1 MKKQKRNKK
10 NHFDI
15 LSQVTFKPKK
25 KTRFVL
31 ISELILK
38 QKDSGKKTASKT
50 LQSQRTHYPIIKSN
64 IVNYIRNH
72 TLHIITDEVIV

>member
-25 KTRFVL
+25 KRFVL
-31 ISELILK
+31 ISKLILK
-38 QKDSGKKTASKT
+38 QKDSGKNCIKNTSKST
-50 LQSQRTHYPIIKSN
+50 NSLSDHKKQYCKLHKKS
-64 IVNYIRNH
+64 
-72 TLHIITDEVIV
+72 HIAHHHR